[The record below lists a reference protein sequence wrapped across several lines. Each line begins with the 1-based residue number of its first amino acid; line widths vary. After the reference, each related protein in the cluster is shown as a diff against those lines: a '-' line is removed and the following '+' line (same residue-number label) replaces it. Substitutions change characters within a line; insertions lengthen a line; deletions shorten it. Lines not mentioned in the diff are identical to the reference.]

1 MSCGC
6 TGPAE
11 AAPKTKEQNAELC
24 TGTYAYKP
32 AYTQLIV
39 ARNLPCIAVGPLA
52 KWRLRWKILNSRR
65 VRANSLMPL
74 LGGGVYVRFSHPYS
88 DYVTVAEL
96 TPLPA
101 EVPAPSPSTA
111 DVAAAEKAKTA
122 QLSKYFAESFRSV
135 TAADVNADLM
145 EAQKK
150 QADLNAKQQSMNA
163 AQNEINAMLE
173 RAITDVEGELAK
185 LRKRLNDA
193 GLYRL
198 KVSGS

>member
-6 TGPAE
+6 TGPAT
-11 AAPKTKEQNAELC
+11 AAPEKTKEQNTELC
-24 TGTYAYKP
+24 TGTYGYKP
-32 AYTQLIV
+32 GYTQSVV
-39 ARNLPCIAVGPLA
+39 ARDLPCVAVGPFA
-52 KWRLRWKILNSRR
+52 AWRKGWAIAVSRR
-65 VRANSLMPL
+65 MPANRLITVDT
-74 LGGGVYVRFSHPYS
+74 GRVYVRFSHPYS
-88 DYVTVAEL
+88 DFVTVAEL
-96 TPLPA
+96 TPLPVPVP
-101 EVPAPSPSTA
+101 ESRPRPAPI
-111 DVAAAEKAKTA
+111 
-122 QLSKYFAESFRSV
+122 

-173 RAITDVEGELAK
+173 RAITDVEVELAK